1 MFALCVK
8 KQREGQMAENKNYK
22 IICAENAGFCF
33 GVRRAVDTVLELR
46 KKTGKRIYS
55 IGELIHNGVFLERLE
70 KDNIFCIEE
79 ENLKELEK
87 DKEGIVLVVRA
98 HGVKKELIS
107 YLDKAGFEYVDAT
120 CPYVLRIHDIVDK
133 NTADA
138 KLCVIMGDKAHP
150 EVVGTKSYSHCE
162 AVVCS
167 DEEELLKSIKDKL
180 INCEES
186 FVLTSQTTY
195 NNEKYVNCQKVAK
208 KLYTNSKIFDTICSV
223 TEKRQN
229 EVVSIAS
236 QSDCVLV
243 VGGRKSSNTKKL
255 FDIAKGHCE
264 NTFLVEQ
271 ADELDKNGIASLYKK
286 TAFRKSQPFTVG
298 ITAGASTPDDIL
310 EEVKAGVLQ
319 ILNSGETNKMQNTE
333 INDSMSFEE
342 MLDASFKRLRTGETV
357 KGIVT
362 AVTPTEV
369 QLDLGVKYTGII
381 PFAEM
386 TMDSSAKL
394 EDLVKVD
401 DEIEAMVVKS
411 NDVEGTVLLSKT
423 KIDAA
428 KYWDVIEEAQNA
440 DEILTGKV
448 VETTKGGIAVLAK
461 GVRVFI
467 PISQTTLPRSETPYE
482 EKDLQVFMGQTV
494 SFKII
499 SVEKARKRVV
509 GSMRAAARVEREAAE
524 AKFWE
529 GVYEG
534 QKFTG
539 KVKSITSYGAF
550 VDLGGVDGMVH
561 VSELSWKR
569 IKNPSEV
576 VSVGDEIDVFIKALD
591 KENKRISLGYKVD
604 AENPWVI
611 LSEKYAEGDVVDAK
625 VVGLT
630 PFGAFAE
637 IIPGIDG
644 LIHISQISDKKIAKP
659 ADELNVG
666 DSVTAK
672 ITAIDYEAKRVSL
685 SMRALLEPA
694 EEAVEE
700 AAEEATEEAAE

>member
-1 MFALCVK
+1 MMRKTEL
-8 KQREGQMAENKNYK
+8 RLL
-22 IICAENAGFCF
+22 CAENAGFCF

-46 KKTGKRIYS
+46 KKTDKTIYTV
-55 IGELIHNGVFLERLE
+55 GELIHNEVFIKRLE
-70 KDNIFCIEE
+70 KEGIYSVEE
-79 ENLKELEK
+79 EGLKSLEK
-87 DKEGIVLVVRA
+87 DKDKIVLVLRA
-98 HGVKKELIS
+98 HGVRKEFKA
-107 YLDKAGFEYVDAT
+107 YLDKVGFEYLDAT

-133 NTADA
+133 NTKNAE
-138 KLCVIMGDKAHP
+138 LCVIMGDKTHP
-150 EVVGTKSYSHCE
+150 EVVGTKSYAHCK

-167 DEEELLKSIKDKL
+167 DADEMLENVKKNLTSDEQ
-180 INCEES
+180 C

-195 NNEKYVNCQKVAK
+195 NNEKYVNCQKIAK
-208 KLYTNSKIFDTICSV
+208 KLYTSSKIFDTICSV

-229 EVVSIAS
+229 EIAGIAS
-236 QSDCVLV
+236 ESDCVIV
-243 VGGRKSSNTKKL
+243 VGGRNSSNTKKL
-255 FDIAKGHCE
+255 FE
-264 NTFLVEQ
+264 
-271 ADELDKNGIASLYKK
+271 IASTRCSHVFHAERFDDICVDKIRELYKEK
-286 TAFRKSQPFTVG
+286 NALFAPFFTVG

-310 EEVKAGVLQ
+310 EEVKAGITH
-319 ILNSGETNKMQNTE
+319 ILSSGETNKMQNTE

-401 DEIEAMVVKS
+401 DEIEAVVVKS
-411 NDVEGTVLLSKT
+411 NDAEGTVLLSKT

-428 KYWDVIEEAQNA
+428 KYWDAIEAAEANG
-440 DEILTGKV
+440 EILSGKV
-448 VETTKGGIAVLAK
+448 VETTKGGIAVLAN

-494 SFKII
+494 NFKII

-529 GVYEG
+529 NAYEG

-611 LSEKYAEGDVVDAK
+611 LSEKYNEGDVVEAK

-637 IIPGIDG
+637 VIPGIDG
-644 LIHISQISDKKIAKP
+644 LIHISQISDKKIIKP
-659 ADELNVG
+659 ADELNIG
-666 DSVTAK
+666 DVVTAK

-685 SMRALLEPA
+685 SMRALLETDD
-694 EEAVEE
+694 E
-700 AAEEATEEAAE
+700 AAEEVQEEAAADEAAE

>member
-1 MFALCVK
+1 
-8 KQREGQMAENKNYK
+8 MAESKRAVRVL
-22 IICAENAGFCF
+22 CAENAGFCF
-33 GVRRAVDTVLELR
+33 GVRRAVDTVLNLR
-46 KKTGKRIYS
+46 KSTGKTIYS
-55 IGELIHNGVFLERLE
+55 IGELIHNGVFLERLK
-70 KDNIFCIEE
+70 KDDIFCIEE
-79 ENLKELEK
+79 DDLPSLEK
-87 DKEGIVLVVRA
+87 DKDNIILVVRA
-98 HGVKKELIS
+98 HGVKKELKE
-107 YLDKAGFEYVDAT
+107 YLDKTGFEYVDAT

-133 NTADA
+133 NTHDA

-162 AVVCS
+162 AVVCG
-167 DEEELLKSIKDKL
+167 DEEELLEAVKEKL
-180 INCEES
+180 TNDEEC

-195 NNEKYVNCQKVAK
+195 NNEKYVNCQKVAQ

-236 QSDCVLV
+236 QSECVLV

-255 FDIAKGHCE
+255 FDIASAHCKG
-264 NTFLVEQ
+264 TFLVEK
-271 ADELDKNGIASLYKK
+271 ADELDKSKILELYNK
-286 TAFRKSQPFTVG
+286 AILQKSEFFTVG

-401 DEIEAMVVKS
+401 DEIEAIVVKS

-428 KYWDVIEEAQNA
+428 KYWDVIEEAEAA

-461 GVRVFI
+461 NVRVFI

-539 KVKSITSYGAF
+539 KVKSITNYGAF

-611 LSEKYAEGDVVDAK
+611 LSEKYNEGDVVEAK

-644 LIHISQISDKKIAKP
+644 LIHISQISNKKIAKP

-666 DSVTAK
+666 DVVTAK

-685 SMRALLEPA
+685 SMRALLEPE
-694 EEAVEE
+694 EEAVVEE
-700 AAEEATEEAAE
+700 AAEEVAEATEETAE

>member
-1 MFALCVK
+1 
-8 KQREGQMAENKNYK
+8 MAESKRAVRVL
-22 IICAENAGFCF
+22 CAENAGFCF

-70 KDNIFCIEE
+70 KGDIFCIEE
-79 ENLKELEK
+79 EELQSLEAHK
-87 DKEGIVLVVRA
+87 DEVILVVRA
-98 HGVKKELIS
+98 HGVKKELVE
-107 YLDKAGFEYVDAT
+107 YLDRAGFEYVDAT

-150 EVVGTKSYSHCE
+150 EVIGTKSYSHCR

-167 DEEELLKSIKDKL
+167 DSDELLETVKEKL
-180 INCEES
+180 TNNEEC

-195 NNEKYVNCQKVAK
+195 NNEKYVNCQKVAE

-255 FDIAKGHCE
+255 FDIASGFCKG
-264 NTFLVEQ
+264 TFLVEK
-271 ADELDKNGIASLYKK
+271 ADELDKSGLLKLYNSKD
-286 TAFRKSQPFTVG
+286 SQQSKFFTVG

-342 MLDASFKRLRTGETV
+342 MLDASFRRLRTGETV

-394 EDLVKVD
+394 EDIVKVD
-401 DEIEAMVVKS
+401 DEIEAVVVKS

-428 KYWDVIEEAQNA
+428 KYWDVIEECEANG
-440 DEILTGKV
+440 EILEGKV

-461 GVRVFI
+461 NVRVFI

-539 KVKSITSYGAF
+539 KVKSITNYGAF

-611 LSEKYAEGDVVDAK
+611 LSEKYNEGDVVEAK

-644 LIHISQISDKKIAKP
+644 LIHISQISNKKIAKP

-666 DSVTAK
+666 DVVTAK

-685 SMRALLEPA
+685 SMRALLEPE
-694 EEAVEE
+694 EEAVVEE
-700 AAEEATEEAAE
+700 AAEEAVAEATEEAAE